1 MSIIINEQLS
11 SPKLHREILE
21 QTFEIIEFHLV
32 THGAEFVEINEEGSK
47 IIITPKSSPS
57 NDIEIPT
64 SFIEN
69 SICEDS
75 LIEND
80 DIVEDTDEI
89 LEAYEQIKLEE
100 QNEEQFDL
108 LEEDSKRSYT
118 EFEFE
123 ASDYESKNPNDLY
136 EAIEPSLDNTIDT
149 VEKLD
154 VINYQIVT
162 KSARTENSELECTFC
177 AINFMN
183 SKSRIETHKNH
194 MNMHL
199 CFKYL
204 IENNNQKFEECQK
217 CNKLL
222 CEQSEQDS
230 HICDLEQFD
239 DNEKLC
245 GYCGNVY
252 ESRDV
257 LKEHLM
263 FKHLTNFECPDSNCG
278 ITNKTFR
285 FYYFH
290 LIKSH
295 HALVGFIN
303 DFTCE
308 YCSAN
313 YSNYMDLN
321 RHKRKDCE
329 GKSFVCNVHCDRKF
343 GTEVLLKAHLRAIKM
358 KFVCEICDKKFQ
370 TSSFLKIHNASLHSQ
385 LRPFKCP
392 QCGMT
397 FKLKTGLAGH
407 LHTHGKERIFKC
419 TIEGCLYAATNAKS
433 LKTHYRVHEGP
444 SNCPIQECSKQ
455 FSCPNNVTSHLK
467 SVHGYTLQETK
478 DAIRNGGA
486 VCMEV

>member
-1 MSIIINEQLS
+1 MI
-11 SPKLHREILE
+11 K
-21 QTFEIIEFHLV
+21 
-32 THGAEFVEINEEGSK
+32 HGAEFVEINEEGNK
-47 IIITPKSSPS
+47 IIITPKSSQL
-57 NDIEIPT
+57 NEIEIPS
-64 SFIEN
+64 SFID
-69 SICEDS
+69 DS
-75 LIEND
+75 LCEESFEND
-80 DIVEDTDEI
+80 DIAEDSE
-89 LEAYEQIKLEE
+89 EAYEQIDFED
-100 QNEEQFDL
+100 QNEVQFDL
-108 LEEDSKRSYT
+108 LKEDSKINYT

-123 ASDYESKNPNDLY
+123 ASEDESKNQNNIY
-136 EAIEPSLDNTIDT
+136 EDIEPSSDNTVEEIDAI
-149 VEKLD
+149 K
-154 VINYQIVT
+154 YQIIT
-162 KSARTENSELECTFC
+162 KSARIENSDLECTFC

-183 SKSRIETHKNH
+183 SKSKIETHKNH

-204 IENNNQKFEECQK
+204 IEINHQKFEECLK
-217 CNKLL
+217 CNKIF
-222 CEQSEQDS
+222 CEQSEQNS
-230 HICDLEQFD
+230 HICDLEQVD
-239 DNEKLC
+239 ENEKLC
-245 GYCGNVY
+245 IYCGIIY

-263 FKHLTNFECPDSNCG
+263 FKHLTHFECPDSNCG

-295 HALVGFIN
+295 HSLVGFIN

-329 GKSFVCNVHCDRKF
+329 GKSFVCDGHCDRKF
-343 GTEVLLKAHLRAIKM
+343 GTEILLKAHLRAIKM
-358 KFVCEICDKKFQ
+358 KFACDICDKKFQ
-370 TSSFLKIHNASLHSQ
+370 TSSFLKIHNASLHSL

-407 LHTHGKERIFKC
+407 LHTHGKERTFKC

-444 SNCPIQECSKQ
+444 SNCPILECRKQ
-455 FSCPNNVTSHLK
+455 FSCLNNVTSHLK

-478 DAIRNGGA
+478 DALRNGGS

>member
-1 MSIIINEQLS
+1 MNEQIS

-21 QTFEIIEFHLV
+21 QTFEIIEFHLIKYE
-32 THGAEFVEINEEGSK
+32 AEFVEINEEGNK
-47 IIITPKSSPS
+47 IIITPKSSQL
-57 NDIEIPT
+57 NDIEVPT
-64 SFIEN
+64 LFTDDSFCEESFEN
-69 SICEDS
+69 E
-75 LIEND
+75 
-80 DIVEDTDEI
+80 DIVEDDEEI
-89 LEAYEQIKLEE
+89 LEAYEQINYKK
-100 QNEEQFDL
+100 QNEDQFDL
-108 LEEDSKRSYT
+108 LEEDSKRSFT
-118 EFEFE
+118 EFEFD
-123 ASDYESKNPNDLY
+123 ASDYESKNENENF
-136 EAIEPSLDNTIDT
+136 EAAEPFIDKT
-149 VEKLD
+149 VDKMN
-154 VINYQIVT
+154 VFNYQ
-162 KSARTENSELECTFC
+162 KNARIINSELECTFC

-204 IENNNQKFEECQK
+204 IENNNQKYEECLK
-217 CNKLL
+217 CNKLF
-222 CEQSEQDS
+222 CEKSEQDS
-230 HICDLEQFD
+230 HICDFEQFD
-239 DNEKLC
+239 ENEKLC
-245 GYCGNVY
+245 GYCGNTY
-252 ESRDV
+252 ESRNV

-295 HALVGFIN
+295 HSLVGFIN

-329 GKSFVCNVHCDRKF
+329 GKSFVCDGHCDRKF
-343 GTEVLLKAHLRAIKM
+343 GTEILLKAHLRAIKM

-370 TSSFLKIHNASLHSQ
+370 TSSFLKIHNASLHSL

-407 LHTHGKERIFKC
+407 LHTHGKERTFKC
-419 TIEGCLYAATNAKS
+419 TIDGCLYAATNAKS

-444 SNCPIQECSKQ
+444 SNCPIQECRKQ

-467 SVHGYTLQETK
+467 SVHGFTLQETK
-478 DAIRNGGA
+478 DALRNGGS